1 MKDLSYQQ
9 KVLTER
15 KKAIEKEMLRKNPEL
30 QRLFLQEKSIKEM
43 IESVK
48 TELNQLSEE
57 LNGICIELD
66 SIEAEILIKEN
77 L

>member
-1 MKDLSYQQ
+1 MKDLAYQQ

-30 QRLFLQEKSIKEM
+30 QRLLLQKKSIKEM
-43 IESVK
+43 IDYVK
-48 TELNQLSEE
+48 VELSQLSEE
-57 LNGICIELD
+57 LNDVYIELD
-66 SIEAEILIKEN
+66 SIETEILIKEN